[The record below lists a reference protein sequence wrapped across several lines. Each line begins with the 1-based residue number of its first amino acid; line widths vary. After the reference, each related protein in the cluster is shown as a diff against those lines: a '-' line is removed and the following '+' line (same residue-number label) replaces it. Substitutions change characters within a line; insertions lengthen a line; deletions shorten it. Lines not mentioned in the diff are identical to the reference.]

1 MTKHPLASG
10 RTQSTNKKPEFNPIR
25 FNTGIPTG
33 TRNNLLVVDLD
44 VKDDGVEEFKKYI
57 QAQGKPNT
65 LHVITPTGGEHYYFN
80 YAHPNPST
88 NQMIKS
94 FLNNSTKFR
103 GKGIDI
109 RSEGGYIVGP
119 PSVRNGKAYEA
130 DNLTAPIDIPVSLVA
145 WLLEGQS
152 TKAPKVKAPRVAPT
166 SAHHTVESDY
176 QYDLNDEQVW
186 DILGKLP
193 DEYLTNYSKWLTV
206 TSILKHHG
214 KHAIWSEWCKKGGN
228 YNEAE
233 NERQW
238 QANQGILDI
247 NYLVWVLNQSGEE
260 MEQIPKH
267 KNYNPVNDLPT
278 GWKQQVGNERFV
290 SELLD
295 FEAFQNN
302 ETIIIQSCTG
312 TGKTT
317 AIAKHMAQDQG
328 KFLSI
333 VTRTS
338 LADQHCKSFKRLGL
352 KSYQD
357 VKFGLCDE
365 DALVICLNSLGKLD
379 ALDDD
384 EIKNYTVYI
393 DEVTS
398 LLEFTGNDL
407 LDNVMKNVVVTL
419 CRLIKHAKR
428 VIVSDAMIND
438 GAFELLK
445 NRAPGVMI
453 KNDFKKFEGTQAIR
467 MRNENDFLQA
477 LKDHCNNNQP
487 FLFGCDSC
495 NVVTKF
501 YHACRESLDEALKE
515 K

>member
-1 MTKHPLASG
+1 
-10 RTQSTNKKPEFNPIR
+10 
-25 FNTGIPTG
+25 
-33 TRNNLLVVDLD
+33 
-44 VKDDGVEEFKKYI
+44 
-57 QAQGKPNT
+57 
-65 LHVITPTGGEHYYFN
+65 
-80 YAHPNPST
+80 
-88 NQMIKS
+88 MIKS

-119 PSVRNGKAYEA
+119 PSVRNGKAYEVT
-130 DNLTAPIDIPVSLVA
+130 NLTKPSDIPASLVG
-145 WLLEGQS
+145 WLLEGQA
-152 TKAPKVKAPRVAPT
+152 TKAPKVKAKKVTSKVAQNMENNA
-166 SAHHTVESDY
+166 SNGYE
-176 QYDLNDEQVW
+176 YDLNDEQVW
-186 DILGKLP
+186 KILDQLP
-193 DEYLTNYSKWLTV
+193 EEYLTNYTKWLTV

-238 QANQGILDI
+238 QANQGALDI
-247 NYLVWVLNQSGEE
+247 NYLAWVLNQNGGNV
-260 MEQIPKH
+260 EQIPKH
-267 KNYNPVNDLPT
+267 KKYSPINQLPT
-278 GWKQQVGNERFV
+278 GWQKQVGNKQYV
-290 SELLD
+290 SDLLD
-295 FEAFQNN
+295 YETFGAN

-317 AIAKHMAQDQG
+317 AIAKHMTQEQG

-338 LADQHCKSFKRLGL
+338 LADQHCKSFKALGL

-365 DALVICLNSLGKLD
+365 DALVICLNSLGKLE

-384 EIKNYTVYI
+384 EIKNYTLYI

-407 LDNVMKNVVVTL
+407 LDNVMKKVVVTL
-419 CRLIKHAKR
+419 SRLIKHAKK

-438 GAFELLK
+438 AAFELLK
-445 NRAPGVMI
+445 TELP
-453 KNDFKKFEGTQAIR
+453 
-467 MRNENDFLQA
+467 
-477 LKDHCNNNQP
+477 
-487 FLFGCDSC
+487 DS
-495 NVVTKF
+495 
-501 YHACRESLDEALKE
+501 
-515 K
+515 